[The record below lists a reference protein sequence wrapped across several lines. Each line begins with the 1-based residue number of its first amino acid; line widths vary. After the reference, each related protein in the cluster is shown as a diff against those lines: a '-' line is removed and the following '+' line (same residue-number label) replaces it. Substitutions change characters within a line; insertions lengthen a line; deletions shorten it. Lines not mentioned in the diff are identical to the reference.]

1 MYKRQDGQE
10 VEIKIDSFTSK
21 MKLSILGRYNM
32 YNVLGA
38 ISVAVLL
45 GIDIETI
52 IEKIKGAKG
61 APGRYELVNCGQ
73 DFGVIVD
80 YCHTGD
86 ALENIL
92 KSINELKGGRVI
104 TVFGCGG
111 DRDASK
117 RPIMGGIAENLSD
130 LAIVTS
136 DNPRT
141 EDPQKIIDD
150 ILVGMKKDNHIVI
163 LDRDEA
169 ISKAIELAEK
179 NDIILL
185 AGKGHETYQILGR
198 KKIHFDD
205 REIARREIIRKKQ
218 NK

>member
-1 MYKRQDGQE
+1 
-10 VEIKIDSFTSK
+10 
-21 MKLSILGRYNM
+21 
-32 YNVLGA
+32 
-38 ISVAVLL
+38 
-45 GIDIETI
+45 
-52 IEKIKGAKG
+52 
-61 APGRYELVNCGQ
+61 
-73 DFGVIVD
+73 
-80 YCHTGD
+80 
-86 ALENIL
+86 
-92 KSINELKGGRVI
+92 
-104 TVFGCGG
+104 
-111 DRDASK
+111 
-117 RPIMGGIAENLSD
+117 MGGIAENLSD

-205 REIARREIIRKKQ
+205 REIARREITRKKQ

>member
-1 MYKRQDGQE
+1 
-10 VEIKIDSFTSK
+10 
-21 MKLSILGRYNM
+21 M

-92 KSINELKGGRVI
+92 KSINELKRGRVI

-117 RPIMGGIAENLSD
+117 RPIMGGIAENLSE

-218 NK
+218 KK